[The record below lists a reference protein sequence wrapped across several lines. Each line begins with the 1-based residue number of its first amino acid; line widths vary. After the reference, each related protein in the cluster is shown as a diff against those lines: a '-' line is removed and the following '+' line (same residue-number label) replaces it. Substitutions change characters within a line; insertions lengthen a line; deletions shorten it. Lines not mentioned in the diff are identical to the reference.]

1 MVFKYTMNWDTED
14 VFMNIFKLMF
24 EYNSSDYI
32 MQQKLMTKYFL

>member
-24 EYNSSDYI
+24 ENNSSES
-32 MQQKLMTKYFL
+32 